1 MKVLNSLY
9 YYRPHY
15 SGLTVYTERLARELA
30 ERGHT
35 VSVLTSRYDP
45 ALPSLEMLE
54 GVNVR
59 RIDVALRVSK
69 GPIMPGLLPAG
80 WRMIKDHD
88 LLHLHV
94 PQLDAAPLALLA
106 RRIGK
111 PVVVTYHCD
120 LSLPPTP
127 LNSIANIL
135 SRAAN
140 RITIAAADRVVV
152 NTLDYA
158 KGSHLLSR
166 RLDKVIPIPPPIEIH
181 PIESRR
187 VEQLRK
193 RLGISGPGPVIGMV
207 ARLASEKGAEI
218 LARALPL
225 ILESYPAARVLYV
238 GQYENVLGEQ
248 NYGKRIQGLLRP
260 LQDHWTFLGILH
272 SSDLAA
278 FFNLCDVTILPSLNS
293 TESFGMVQVES
304 MFCGTPVVAS
314 DLPGVREATRTTGM
328 GELFPAGDHN
338 ALASKV
344 LQIIKSPETYL
355 RDQTMIRE
363 RYGTPV
369 ITDQYEQLF
378 QSLLEPE
385 QGHHG

>member
-166 RLDKVIPIPPPIEIH
+166 RLDKVIPIPPPIEIP

>member
-166 RLDKVIPIPPPIEIH
+166 RLDKVIPIPPPIEIP
-181 PIESRR
+181 PIESGR